1 MIEKILNKF
10 GYFKKSEDILE
21 QYIDTLP
28 NLDGDYTEEEEFALF
43 VKLNNI
49 DGLKNWI
56 NFVIFRDMKNHYT
69 AVNDKQRDTIRG
81 ASQRMLDILKRM
93 KQTEKPLVKSTRISG
108 IRYGS

>member
-10 GYFKKSEDILE
+10 GYIKKPVDILD
-21 QYIDTLP
+21 QYVDGLP
-28 NLDGDYTEEEEFALF
+28 DLDGDYSEEEEFALM

-49 DGLKNWI
+49 DGFKNWI
-56 NFVIFRDMKNHYT
+56 NFVIFRDMKNHYM

-93 KQTEKPLVKSTRISG
+93 KQVEKPLVKSTRISG
-108 IRYGS
+108 IRYGA